1 MGSPPAPPGTTRAS
15 PRPAG
20 RARDDIPPVELVGLH
35 KAFGAQQVLRGV
47 SAPFGAGQTS
57 VVLGPSGSGKSV
69 ILKHI
74 AGLMRPDRGEV
85 RFRGQ
90 RIDNLS
96 ESALGPVRRQIGYLF
111 QQSALFDSMTVM
123 ENLEFPLI
131 EHTDLSEDDRRQRAA
146 EALATVDLENVEY
159 KFPTHISGG
168 QQKRVAL
175 ARAIIL
181 RPQVILYDEPT
192 TGLDPIRAAGISDL
206 IVRLRDELGV
216 TGIVVTHD
224 LACTRRIA
232 DRVLMLYDGRFIFD
246 GTLAQAEAAHDPHV
260 VHFMS
265 GTPEPE
271 EGLRLR
277 EKAVPAL
284 PPIAPETGPIH

>member
-1 MGSPPAPPGTTRAS
+1 MASPPASVAAM
-15 PRPAG
+15 PRTDAAP
-20 RARDDIPPVELVGLH
+20 RDGAPPVALVDLH
-35 KAFGAQQVLRGV
+35 RAFGAQQVLRGV
-47 SAPFGAGQTS
+47 NAVFRAGQTA

-74 AGLMRPDRGEV
+74 AVLLRPDRGEV
-85 RFRGQ
+85 RFGGQ
-90 RIDNLS
+90 RIDALH
-96 ESALGPVRRQIGYLF
+96 ESALGPIRKQMGYLF
-111 QQSALFDSMTVM
+111 QQSALFDSMTVL

-131 EHTDLSEDDRRQRAA
+131 EHTGLSAQDRRARVA

-159 KFPTHISGG
+159 KYPAQLSGG

-181 RPQVILYDEPT
+181 RPRVILYDEPT

-206 IVRLRDELGV
+206 IIRLRDEMGV

-224 LACTRRIA
+224 LMCTRRVA
-232 DRVLMLYDGRFIFD
+232 DHVLMLYDGRFIFD
-246 GTLAQAEAAHDPHV
+246 GTLSQAEAASDPHV

-265 GTPEPE
+265 AMPEAE
-271 EGLRLR
+271 EGVRIRAGAATSLPS
-277 EKAVPAL
+277 VP
-284 PPIAPETGPIH
+284 PEAGPIH